1 MGSIN
6 KRPLNAYVRYDGSGR
21 VVAGSLVLRRKIP
34 KVGNWKQLP
43 QDIAY
48 ECCYPTTT
56 TTTTA
61 AISFPAGQISEAS
74 DAADAC
80 ALTLDTV
87 VYLNLASG
95 PAIAVGDFIYNDAGG
110 TNPYDGS
117 GPAYQRVESTD
128 GQDWNVQVGVDGQ
141 IDSATLCA

>member
-56 TTTTA
+56 STTTTA
-61 AISFPAGQISEAS
+61 IVYPAGQISEAS
-74 DAADAC
+74 DGADAC
-80 ALTLDTV
+80 ALTLDTT
-87 VYLNLASG
+87 VYLSLSAGPDITVGDIIYRDASG
-95 PAIAVGDFIYNDAGG
+95 L
-110 TNPYDGS
+110 NPYDGD
-117 GPAYQRVESTD
+117 GAYHRVASTD
-128 GQDWNVQVGVDGQ
+128 GQDWNVQVAVDG
-141 IDSATLCA
+141 AVTAVNLCP

>member
-6 KRPLNAYVRYDGSGR
+6 KRPLKAFVRFDGSGR
-21 VVAGSLVLRRKIP
+21 VVAGSLVLRRKKP
-34 KVGNWKQLP
+34 KVGNWQE
-43 QDIAY
+43 ITAY
-48 ECCYPTTT
+48 ECCNPTTT
-56 TTTTA
+56 QK
-61 AISFPAGQISEAS
+61 SFPAGQISEAN
-74 DAADAC
+74 DVADAC

-87 VYLNLASG
+87 VYLSLATVDVV
-95 PAIAVGDFIYNDAGG
+95 AVGDFIYNDALG

-117 GPAYQRVESTD
+117 SPAYQRVAGPD

>member
-1 MGSIN
+1 MAIPN
-6 KRPLNAYVRYDGSGR
+6 KQQGWGPVERLLWQIS
-21 VVAGSLVLRRKIP
+21 
-34 KVGNWKQLP
+34 KQLDRLINVTGKCN
-43 QDIAY
+43 Q
-48 ECCYPTTT
+48 CTTS

-61 AISFPAGQISEAS
+61 AISFPAGQVSSAS

-87 VYLNLASG
+87 IYLDLASG
-95 PAIAVGDFIYNDAGG
+95 PAIAVGDIIFNDAAG

-128 GQDWNVQVGVDGQ
+128 NQDWNVQVGVDGQ

>member
-48 ECCYPTTT
+48 ECCSPTTT
-56 TTTTA
+56 STTTA
-61 AISFPAGQISEAS
+61 ATTYPAGQISEAS
-74 DAADAC
+74 DGADAC
-80 ALTLDTV
+80 ALTLDTNI
-87 VYLNLASG
+87 YLNLAAA
-95 PAIAVGDFIYNDAGG
+95 PAIAIGDIIYNDAAG
-110 TNPYDGS
+110 TNPYDGD
-117 GPAYQRVESTD
+117 GAYHRVASTD
-128 GQDWNVQVGVDGQ
+128 GEDWNVQVAIDGVVT
-141 IDSATLCA
+141 AANLCA

>member
-48 ECCYPTTT
+48 ECCSPTTT
-56 TTTTA
+56 STTTA
-61 AISFPAGQISEAS
+61 ATTYRAGQISEAS
-74 DAADAC
+74 DGADAC
-80 ALTLDTV
+80 ALTLDT
-87 VYLNLASG
+87 NG
-95 PAIAVGDFIYNDAGG
+95 H
-110 TNPYDGS
+110 
-117 GPAYQRVESTD
+117 
-128 GQDWNVQVGVDGQ
+128 VQ
-141 IDSATLCA
+141 

>member
-48 ECCYPTTT
+48 EW
-56 TTTTA
+56 
-61 AISFPAGQISEAS
+61 IRGQEGTHMRNEKSVAS
-74 DAADAC
+74 C
-80 ALTLDTV
+80 
-87 VYLNLASG
+87 S
-95 PAIAVGDFIYNDAGG
+95 
-110 TNPYDGS
+110 
-117 GPAYQRVESTD
+117 QH
-128 GQDWNVQVGVDGQ
+128 
-141 IDSATLCA
+141 C